1 MSAAPG
7 RPKQARTAGEAEGT
21 PVNAAPPRANPD
33 AAAAAGL
40 RRFDPQRLTALVW
53 KESLQAM
60 RDPSTLLIAF
70 VLPVVLL
77 LLFAYAVSLD
87 AKSVRVGVVVESP
100 GAAAQELAAAFSGTR
115 YLDAHFAHDRREVA
129 DKLVSG
135 ALRGYVVIPQDF
147 ERRLALRGD
156 EPLVQI
162 VTDGSYPNTANQV
175 ENYARGVVQNWRA
188 GLDVAVPAQAVVLE
202 PRYRFNPELES
213 RRALIPGAIAI
224 VMTIIGTMLT
234 ALVVA
239 REWERGTMEAVL
251 STPASV
257 TEILIGKLL
266 PYFALGMLSTL
277 GAAALAVFVF
287 GVPLRGSLAALLLL
301 SAVFMV
307 PALGQGLLISSL
319 ARNQFLAAQI
329 ALFTGFLPSFML
341 SGFLYEI
348 DAMPAPI
355 RAITALVPARYF
367 VDSLKAVFL
376 AGDIWAVFLPNLA
389 AMAAIGALFFV
400 LAKRA
405 TRKNLE

>member
-1 MSAAPG
+1 MNTAAP
-7 RPKQARTAGEAEGT
+7 RKDKDS
-21 PVNAAPPRANPD
+21 APPT
-33 AAAAAGL
+33 GM
-40 RRFDPQRLTALVW
+40 RRFDRRRLLALVT
-53 KESLQAM
+53 KESHQAL

-87 AKSVRVGVVVESP
+87 AKNVRVGVVLESP
-100 GAAAQELAAAFSGTR
+100 GASAQSLAAALSGTR
-115 YLDAHFAHDRREVA
+115 FLHVQFARDRREVA
-129 DKLVSG
+129 EQLVSG
-135 ALRGYVVIPQDF
+135 ELRGYVVIPQDF
-147 ERRLALRGD
+147 GQRMAQRGS

-162 VTDGSYPNTANQV
+162 VTDGSYPNTANYV
-175 ENYARGVVQNWRA
+175 ENYARGVVQTWRA
-188 GLDVAVPAQAVVLE
+188 GLDVAAPLQPLVLE
-202 PRYRFNPELES
+202 PRYWFNPELES

-257 TEILIGKLL
+257 AEILIGKLL

-277 GAAALAVFVF
+277 VAAGLAVLVF
-287 GVPLRGSLAALLLL
+287 GVPMRGSLPALLLL

-329 ALFTGFLPSFML
+329 ALFTGFLPAFML

-355 RAITALVPARYF
+355 RAFTRVVPARYF
-367 VDSLKAVFL
+367 VDSLKTVFL

-389 AMAAIGALFFV
+389 AMAVIGALFFV
-400 LAKRA
+400 IAKRA

>member
-1 MSAAPG
+1 MSIASERSGAP
-7 RPKQARTAGEAEGT
+7 E
-21 PVNAAPPRANPD
+21 
-33 AAAAAGL
+33 L
-40 RRFDPQRLTALVW
+40 RRFDLQRLLALVV
-53 KESLQAM
+53 KESRQAL

-87 AKSVRVGVVVESP
+87 AKDVRVGVVLESP
-100 GAAAQELAAAFSGTR
+100 GATAQELAAAFSGTR
-115 YLDAHFAHDRREVA
+115 FLDASFVRDRREVA
-129 DKLVSG
+129 DQLVSG
-135 ALRGYVVIPQDF
+135 TLRGYVVIPQDF
-147 ERRLALRGD
+147 EQRLAQLGH

-162 VTDGSYPNTANQV
+162 VTDGSYPNTANYV
-175 ENYARGVVQNWRA
+175 DNYARGVVQAWRA
-188 GLDVAVPAQAVVLE
+188 GLEVGAPPQPVVLE
-202 PRYRFNPELES
+202 PRYWFNPELES

-257 TEILIGKLL
+257 AEILIGKLL
-266 PYFALGMLSTL
+266 PYFVLGMASTL
-277 GAAALAVFVF
+277 GAAALAVFAF
-287 GVPLRGSLAALLLL
+287 DVPLRGSLAALLLL

-329 ALFTGFLPSFML
+329 ALFTGFLPAFML

-355 RAITALVPARYF
+355 RAITWFVPARYF
-367 VDSLKAVFL
+367 VSSLKTVFL

-389 AMAAIGALFFV
+389 AMAAIGALFF
-400 LAKRA
+400 LIAKRA

>member
-1 MSAAPG
+1 MNGATKHKGGSG
-7 RPKQARTAGEAEGT
+7 LLQT
-21 PVNAAPPRANPD
+21 D
-33 AAAAAGL
+33 L
-40 RRFDPQRLTALVW
+40 RRFDLRRLMALIT
-53 KESLQAM
+53 KESYQAL
-60 RDPSTLLIAF
+60 RDPSTLLIAL

-87 AKSVRVGVVVESP
+87 AKDVRIGVVLESP
-100 GAAAQELAAAFSGTR
+100 GASAQSLAAAFSGTR
-115 YLDAHFAHDRREVA
+115 FLNTHFAYDRRDVA
-129 DKLVSG
+129 DQLVSG
-135 ALRGYVVIPQDF
+135 DLRGYVVIPQDF
-147 ERRLALRGD
+147 EQRLAQRGS

-162 VTDGSYPNTANQV
+162 ITDGSYPNTANYV
-175 ENYARGVVQNWRA
+175 ENYARGVVQSWRA
-188 GLDVAVPAQAVVLE
+188 GLDVAAPAQSIVLV
-202 PRYRFNPELES
+202 PRYWFNPELES

-257 TEILIGKLL
+257 
-266 PYFALGMLSTL
+266 
-277 GAAALAVFVF
+277 FVF
-287 GVPLRGSLAALLLL
+287 DVPLRGSLAALLLL
-301 SAVFMV
+301 SGVFMV

-329 ALFTGFLPSFML
+329 ALFSGFLPSFML

-355 RAITALVPARYF
+355 RAITLLIPARYF
-367 VDSLKAVFL
+367 VESLKTVFL
-376 AGDIWAVFLPNLA
+376 AGDIWAVFIPNLL
-389 AMAAIGALFFV
+389 AMAAIGTLFFM

>member
-1 MSAAPG
+1 MNVV
-7 RPKQARTAGEAEGT
+7 T
-21 PVNAAPPRANPD
+21 PHRD
-33 AAAAAGL
+33 ADGPMQTGL
-40 RRFDPQRLTALVW
+40 RRFDLRRLAALVT
-53 KESLQAM
+53 KESYQAL

-87 AKSVRVGVVVESP
+87 AKEVRVGVVLESR

-115 YLDAHFAHDRREVA
+115 FLDAHFVRDRREVA

-135 ALRGYVVIPQDF
+135 ELRGYVVIPQDF
-147 ERRLALRGD
+147 EQRLARRGN

-162 VTDGSYPNTANQV
+162 ITDGSYPNTANYV
-175 ENYARGVVQNWRA
+175 ENYARGVVQSWRA
-188 GLDVAVPAQAVVLE
+188 GLDVPAQAVVLE
-202 PRYRFNPELES
+202 PRYWFNPELES

-257 TEILIGKLL
+257 AEILIGKLL
-266 PYFALGMLSTL
+266 PYFVLGMLSTL

-287 GVPLRGSLAALLLL
+287 GVPMRGSLAALLIL

-329 ALFTGFLPSFML
+329 ALFTGFLPAFML

-355 RAITALVPARYF
+355 RAITWVVPARYF
-367 VDSLKAVFL
+367 VDSLKTVFL

-389 AMAAIGALFFV
+389 AMAVIGALFFMI
-400 LAKRA
+400 AKRS